1 MSART
6 IDQSIEAYEAW
17 LRRQIDVVEADLA
30 RKRERMRK
38 NATGFLRGTYFRW
51 AETIL
56 GVCPDLA
63 RAPNVLS
70 VGDSHVEN
78 FGVWR
83 DAEGRLAWG
92 INDFDEC
99 ATMPYA
105 FDLAR
110 LAASA
115 MLARDGDELSPREIC
130 VSILDGYRGRLA
142 APSPFVLDEDHAWM
156 REIAMASPARRARFW
171 SEIDA
176 LPEAMPPVD
185 YQSRLRTALPARADF
200 GRFAARSAGLGS
212 LGRPRFVAI
221 AHWRGGRV
229 VREAKALG
237 PSAWTTYLGRPAE
250 PSAAAMLAHHP
261 FRASD
266 PFLSAGDGIIVR
278 RLAPDSRKLDLDAM
292 PDHPLRFR
300 LLHAMGGEL
309 ANVHAA
315 TAGAIELIGADL
327 AGRESDWLYSA
338 ANDAAEMIRR
348 DFDEWRSR
356 R

>member
-1 MSART
+1 MNART
-6 IDQSIEAYEAW
+6 VDQSIEAYEAW
-17 LRRQIDVVEADLA
+17 LHRQIDVIDADLV

-51 AETIL
+51 AETIE

-70 VGDSHVEN
+70 VGDAHVEN

-105 FDLAR
+105 FDLVR

-115 MLARDGDELSPREIC
+115 MLARDGEALRPLEIC
-130 VSILDGYRGRLA
+130 LSILDGYTGRLA
-142 APSPFVLDEDHAWM
+142 APAPHVLDEDHAWM

-176 LPEAMPPVD
+176 LPEATPPAD
-185 YQSRLRTALPARADF
+185 YQTRLHAALPANADLI
-200 GRFAARSAGLGS
+200 RFAARTAGLGS
-212 LGRPRFVAI
+212 LGRPRYVAI
-221 AHWRGGRV
+221 AYWRGGRV
-229 VREAKALG
+229 VREAKALV
-237 PSAWTTYLGRPAE
+237 PSAWTTYLGRSAE
-250 PSAAAMLAHHP
+250 PAAADTLAHHR
-261 FRASD
+261 FRSPD
-266 PFLSAGDGIIVR
+266 PFLTAHAGVIVR

-292 PDHPLRFR
+292 PDHSLRFR
-300 LLHAMGGEL
+300 LLHAMGGEI
-309 ANVHAA
+309 ASVHAA
-315 TAGAIELIGADL
+315 TPGAIQSVGRDL
-327 AGRESDWLYSA
+327 AGRESDWLYRA
-338 ANDAAEMIRR
+338 AMDAAQMIQR
-348 DFDEWRSR
+348 DFDDWRSR
-356 R
+356 T